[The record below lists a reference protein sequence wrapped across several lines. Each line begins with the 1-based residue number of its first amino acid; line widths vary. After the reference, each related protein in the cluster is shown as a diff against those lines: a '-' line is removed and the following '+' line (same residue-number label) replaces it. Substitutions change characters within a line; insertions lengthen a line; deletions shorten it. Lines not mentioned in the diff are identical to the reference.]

1 MVRKCCRYINHLAKV
16 FVTLKT
22 PHVIFSLN
30 FLFVIVSMLS
40 TEVYDLYDLGSPC
53 YIYLEVWKLICLFLL
68 HRKLEL
74 FIFVIELLCHQQ
86 NYYLTT

>member
-1 MVRKCCRYINHLAKV
+1 MVCKCCRYINHLAKV
-16 FVTLKT
+16 FGALKT

-53 YIYLEVWKLICLFLL
+53 YIYQEVWKLKSVF
-68 HRKLEL
+68 
-74 FIFVIELLCHQQ
+74 FD
-86 NYYLTT
+86 T